1 MNTYSRIRYPKDTIL
16 DSSTDRVILRRDNSS
31 LKLRLGNTIQIH
43 PEVRRLVIRDNYD
56 GNFNIRTFLEY
67 KGQVFPIYT
76 KSILIRSP
84 EAVVLSITSGISEFL
99 NKCGYAN
106 IGNFRDHVRDALIAD
121 LLINGDELPYVP
133 DPKYADI
140 DNVGSSLH
148 EFMDDKLLR
157 DEILNKNIE
166 LYNELEDLDVEYNLA
181 MDLPESCRL
190 ITEDTLNDLSPED
203 LFTSTIYRYIAD
215 VVDKGDVS
223 TINALESLSNPILP
237 DGYNIDELTGFS
249 SNNPVLNCS
258 DFNKMY
264 GAKGVLYDVPNDGL
278 HLVTTFSPE
287 LLVSLRR
294 LHELPFFELVF
305 EYILS
310 TGGIIIHH
318 GTCANY
324 SFKPVEVLRYMK
336 YDLDTI
342 VQEITEDVPQRAFFK
357 FSNSEEMLL
366 VTVSGNKIRKYYI
379 DLILATT
386 LSLGLSRRI
395 Q

>member
-166 LYNELEDLDVEYNLA
+166 LYNELEDLDVEYNLT

-249 SNNPVLNCS
+249 SNNPVL
-258 DFNKMY
+258 
-264 GAKGVLYDVPNDGL
+264 
-278 HLVTTFSPE
+278 
-287 LLVSLRR
+287 
-294 LHELPFFELVF
+294 HELPFFELVF

-342 VQEITEDVPQRAFFK
+342 VQEIAEDVPQRAFFK

>member
-67 KGQVFPIYT
+67 NRQVFPIYI
-76 KSILIRSP
+76 KSILLKSP

-99 NKCGYAN
+99 NKCGYSN
-106 IGNFRDHVRDALIAD
+106 IGNFRDYVRGALI
-121 LLINGDELPYVP
+121 DEILSNEDDIPYMP

-140 DNVGSSLH
+140 DNVGSSLS
-148 EFMDDKLLR
+148 EFVDDKFLR

-166 LYNELEDLDVEYNLA
+166 LFDELEDLDAGYNLA

-190 ITEDTLNDLSPED
+190 ITEDTLNDLTPED
-203 LFTSTIYRYIAD
+203 LFTSSIYRYIAD
-215 VVDKGDVS
+215 VIDKGEVS

-237 DGYNIDELTGFS
+237 DDYIIDELTGFS
-249 SNNPVLNCS
+249 SNNPVFNCS

-278 HLVTTFSPE
+278 HPVTTFSPE
-287 LLVSLRR
+287 LLMSLRR

-310 TGGIIIHH
+310 TGGIVIHH

-324 SFKPVEVLRYMK
+324 SFKPVEVLRYMR

-342 VQEITEDVPQRAFFK
+342 VQEIAEDVPQRAFFK

-366 VTVSGNKIRKYYI
+366 VIVSGNKIRKYYI
-379 DLILATT
+379 DLILAAT
-386 LSLGLSRRI
+386 LSLGLARRI
-395 Q
+395 R

>member
-16 DSSTDRVILRRDNSS
+16 DSSIDRVILRRDNSS

-67 KGQVFPIYT
+67 NGQVFPIYI
-76 KSILIRSP
+76 KSILLKSP

-99 NKCGYAN
+99 NKCGYSN
-106 IGNFRDHVRDALIAD
+106 IGNFRDYVRGALI
-121 LLINGDELPYVP
+121 DEILSNEDDIPYMP

-140 DNVGSSLH
+140 DNVGSSLS
-148 EFMDDKLLR
+148 EFVDDKFLR

-166 LYNELEDLDVEYNLA
+166 LYDELEDLDAGYNLA

-190 ITEDTLNDLSPED
+190 ITEDALNDLTPDD
-203 LFTSTIYRYIAD
+203 LFTSSIYRYIAD
-215 VVDKGDVS
+215 VIDKGEVS

-237 DGYNIDELTGFS
+237 DDYIIDELTGFS
-249 SNNPVLNCS
+249 SNNPVFNCS

-264 GAKGVLYDVPNDGL
+264 GAKGVLYDVPNDDL
-278 HLVTTFSPE
+278 HPVTTFSPE
-287 LLVSLRR
+287 LLMSLRI

-310 TGGIIIHH
+310 TGGIVIHH

-324 SFKPVEVLRYMK
+324 SFKPVEVLRYMR

-342 VQEITEDVPQRAFFK
+342 VQEIAEDVPQRAFFK

-366 VTVSGNKIRKYYI
+366 VIVSGNKIRKYYI
-379 DLILATT
+379 DLILAAT
-386 LSLGLSRRI
+386 LSLGLARRI

>member
-67 KGQVFPIYT
+67 NGQVFPIYI
-76 KSILIRSP
+76 KSILLKSP

-99 NKCGYAN
+99 NKCGYSN
-106 IGNFRDHVRDALIAD
+106 IGNFRDYVRGALI
-121 LLINGDELPYVP
+121 DEILSNEDDIPYMP

-140 DNVGSSLH
+140 DNVGSSLS
-148 EFMDDKLLR
+148 EFVDDKFLR

-166 LYNELEDLDVEYNLA
+166 LFDELEDLDAGYNLA

-190 ITEDTLNDLSPED
+190 ITEDTLNDLTPED
-203 LFTSTIYRYIAD
+203 LFTSSIYRYIAD
-215 VVDKGDVS
+215 VIDKGEVS

-237 DGYNIDELTGFS
+237 DDYIIDELTGFS
-249 SNNPVLNCS
+249 SNNPVFNCS

-278 HLVTTFSPE
+278 HPVTTFSPE
-287 LLVSLRR
+287 LLMSLRR

-310 TGGIIIHH
+310 TGGIVIHH

-324 SFKPVEVLRYMK
+324 SFKPVEVLRYMR

-342 VQEITEDVPQRAFFK
+342 IQEIAEDVPQRAFFK

-366 VTVSGNKIRKYYI
+366 VIVSGNKIRKYYI
-379 DLILATT
+379 DLILAAT
-386 LSLGLSRRI
+386 LSLGLARRI
-395 Q
+395 R

>member
-67 KGQVFPIYT
+67 NGQVFPIYI
-76 KSILIRSP
+76 KSILLKSP

-99 NKCGYAN
+99 NKCGYSN
-106 IGNFRDHVRDALIAD
+106 IGNFRDYVRVALI
-121 LLINGDELPYVP
+121 DEILSNEDDIPYTP

-140 DNVGSSLH
+140 DNVGSSLS
-148 EFMDDKLLR
+148 EFVDDKFLR

-166 LYNELEDLDVEYNLA
+166 LYDELEDLDAGYNLA

-190 ITEDTLNDLSPED
+190 ITEDALNDLTPED
-203 LFTSTIYRYIAD
+203 LFTSSIYRYIAD
-215 VVDKGDVS
+215 VIDNGEVS

-237 DGYNIDELTGFS
+237 DDYIIDELTGFS
-249 SNNPVLNCS
+249 SNNPVFNCS

-264 GAKGVLYDVPNDGL
+264 GAKGVLYDVPNDDL
-278 HLVTTFSPE
+278 HPVTTFSPE
-287 LLVSLRR
+287 LLMSLRR

-310 TGGIIIHH
+310 TGGIVIHH

-324 SFKPVEVLRYMK
+324 SFKPVKVLRYMR

-342 VQEITEDVPQRAFFK
+342 VQEIAEDVPQRAFFK

-366 VTVSGNKIRKYYI
+366 VIISGNKIRKYYI
-379 DLILATT
+379 DLILAAT
-386 LSLGLSRRI
+386 LSLGLARRI